1 MLRSCVRRPFVA
13 SSIALGLLLSLLLAP
28 PAVPAA
34 EPPLSRARVA
44 DLARA
49 APGARV
55 ATAEAGVARAATSAA
70 GVLSLENP
78 VLTGMGGVRLNP
90 DGSKPPA
97 ASASLEW
104 PIELGG
110 QRGERVAAA
119 RAEQRA
125 AEIGAEDGRRRVLLA
140 ALLQH
145 AVVLRDERQVQ
156 LARARVALAE
166 RLHAAAE
173 RQRKAGEVPE
183 VDVTLALLQKG
194 RDAAAAKAAEGTRDA
209 DKAALLA
216 QLGLGSPAA
225 QALPVEG
232 SLVPPGEPPP
242 LASML
247 GEVER
252 RPDVGA
258 AEASV
263 DAARAKAERE
273 RAAGWP
279 TVNVVAQVEHDDG
292 ANIGMLG
299 LAVPLPILNAN
310 RAGAATAAA
319 EIDVARAHA
328 DAARAGAVGQIH
340 QLYARYRA
348 TKEALQALAP
358 TAALMERAAAISAR
372 GYELGEKDLASVL
385 LVRREVIEAEAALLE
400 AEHAHAAAKIELFVA
415 AGRALQ

>member
-1 MLRSCVRRPFVA
+1 MFRPPVRRLFVA
-13 SSIALGLLLSLLLAP
+13 TSLALHLLSIAP
-28 PAVPAA
+28 PAALAA
-34 EPPLSRARVA
+34 EPPLTRARVA

-49 APGARV
+49 APSARV

-70 GVLSLENP
+70 GAISLENP

-90 DGSKPPA
+90 DGSKPVA
-97 ASASLEW
+97 VSASLAW

-110 QRGERVAAA
+110 QRGERIAAA
-119 RAEQRA
+119 KAEQRA

-145 AVVLRDERQVQ
+145 ALVLRGERQVQ

-183 VDVTLALLQKG
+183 VDVALASLQKG
-194 RDAAAAKAAEGTRDA
+194 RDQAAAKAAEGTRDA
-209 DKAALLA
+209 DEAALLGL
-216 QLGLGSPAA
+216 LGLPLRAA
-225 QALPVEG
+225 QQLPPVEG
-232 SLVPPGEPPP
+232 PLVPPDDPPP
-242 LASML
+242 LASIL
-247 GEVER
+247 GDLGR

-263 DAARAKAERE
+263 DAARARAERE

-279 TVNVVAQVEHDDG
+279 TVNVVAQVERDDG

-299 LAVPLPILNAN
+299 LAIPLPILNAN

-319 EIDVARAHA
+319 EIDVAQARAE
-328 DAARAGAVGQIH
+328 AARTGAAGHIT
-340 QLYARYRA
+340 QLYARYKA
-348 TKEALQALAP
+348 TKEALHALTP
-358 TAALMERAAAISAR
+358 TATLMEQAAAISAR

-385 LVRREVIEAEAALLE
+385 LVRREVIDAEAALLE
-400 AEHAHAAAKIELFVA
+400 AEHAHAAAKIELLVA
-415 AGRALQ
+415 AGRAPR

>member
-1 MLRSCVRRPFVA
+1 M
-13 SSIALGLLLSLLLAP
+13 ALGLLLSLLLAP
-28 PAVPAA
+28 AAVLAA
-34 EPPLSRARVA
+34 EPPLGRARVA
-44 DLARA
+44 ALARA

-90 DGSKPPA
+90 DGSKPA
-97 ASASLEW
+97 AAAASLEW

-125 AEIGAEDGRRRVLLA
+125 ADTRAEDGRRRVLLA

-145 AVVLRDERQVQ
+145 ALVLRDERQVQ

-194 RDAAAAKAAEGTRDA
+194 RDVAAATAAEGTRDA

-216 QLGLGSPAA
+216 LLGLRPPGA

-232 SLVPPGEPPP
+232 PLVPPGEPPP
-242 LASML
+242 LASLL

-258 AEASV
+258 AAASV

-279 TVNVVAQVEHDDG
+279 TVNIVAQVERDDG

-319 EIDVARAHA
+319 EIDVARAQA

-358 TAALMERAAAISAR
+358 TAALMEQAAAISAR

-415 AGRALQ
+415 AGRAVQ

>member
-1 MLRSCVRRPFVA
+1 MRRLFV
-13 SSIALGLLLSLLLAP
+13 SFSLALHLVLLAP
-28 PAVPAA
+28 AA
-34 EPPLSRARVA
+34 ALAAGPPLTRARVA
-44 DLARA
+44 ELARA
-49 APGARV
+49 APASRV

-90 DGSKPPA
+90 DGSKPAA

-125 AEIGAEDGRRRVLLA
+125 AEIHAEGGQRGVLLA

-145 AVVLRDERQVQ
+145 ALVLRDERQVQ

-183 VDVTLALLQKG
+183 VDVTLALLQRG
-194 RDAAAAKAAEGTRDA
+194 RDVAAAEAAEGARDA

-216 QLGLGSPAA
+216 LLGLPSSGA
-225 QALPVEG
+225 QDVPVEG
-232 SLVPPGEPPP
+232 PLVPPGEPPP
-242 LASML
+242 LASILDDL
-247 GEVER
+247 GR

-258 AEASV
+258 AAASV
-263 DAARAKAERE
+263 DAARAKLERE
-273 RAAGWP
+273 RAARWP
-279 TVNVVAQVEHDDG
+279 TVSVIAQVEHDDG
-292 ANIGMLG
+292 ANIGLLG
-299 LAVPLPILNAN
+299 LAVPLPLFNAN
-310 RAGAATAAA
+310 RAGTATAAA
-319 EIDVARAHA
+319 EVDVARARA

-340 QLYARYRA
+340 QLHARYLA
-348 TKEALQALAP
+348 TREALRALTP
-358 TAALMERAAAISAR
+358 TAALMERAASISAR

-400 AEHAHAAAKIELFVA
+400 AEHAHAVAKIELLVA
-415 AGRALQ
+415 AGRGLR